1 MEKNEESA
9 GRILKT
15 VGISWFS
22 RFAVI
27 IPQGYPFAALLIAN
41 NQDIRS
47 VPARL
52 GHAETSTTL
61 NIYTHF
67 LESTDKK
74 SADIL
79 ENVLVK
85 HA

>member
-1 MEKNEESA
+1 MRSKKSLFP
-9 GRILKT
+9 GLTPPTKKPLPL
-15 VGISWFS
+15 
-22 RFAVI
+22 
-27 IPQGYPFAALLIAN
+27 IPQQIAN

-47 VPARL
+47 VSARL

-74 SADIL
+74 AADIL